1 MHDGERRRRSRKE
14 RSVKRNEIRILSVLG
29 LALSLSACGGE
40 PQARKKEINRVP
52 VPESSFKPVE
62 LEQTIGN
69 LVEAIGE
76 TEPTSLRLGIVLK
89 TLTGY
94 WEPVKL
100 GANRALAELEVSG
113 VVVAPTEA
121 TDEERTS
128 RQLEILEEQRLSGYD
143 GFGVAPMATVIGEQ
157 IDAAVDS
164 GIPVVTIDSDLAG
177 SARHLYVGTIN
188 YEAGKTAGETLLGL
202 LEGPPGTVILLGHDT
217 EDDWPDGYGRTQGA
231 KDVLEASGY
240 TVLVRRTTWTDTG
253 EAEDIEALE
262 ELLTTA
268 DPPAVGM
275 IGLFSPVVRC
285 AKAAETAG
293 LGKDDIVIV
302 GFDFEPETLSYMR
315 SGLVRATH
323 AQRQYYMGYLV
334 PYVLYSLNVLGL
346 DETLALIAPQ
356 MADDSRFNA
365 GLDVVHADQI
375 EEYTA
380 FLASLGIG
388 G

>member
-40 PQARKKEINRVP
+40 PQARKKEINRGP

-69 LVEAIGE
+69 LLEAIGQ
-76 TEPTSLRLGIVLK
+76 TEPTSLRLGHVLK
-89 TLTGY
+89 TSTGY
-94 WEPVKL
+94 RGPVKL

-231 KDVLEASGY
+231 KDVLEEAGY

-253 EAEDIEALE
+253 EAEDIDALE
-262 ELLTTA
+262 QMLTTA

-285 AKAAETAG
+285 AKATEAAG
-293 LGKDDIVIV
+293 LTKDDIVIV

-315 SGLVRATH
+315 SGLV
-323 AQRQYYMGYLV
+323 
-334 PYVLYSLNVLGL
+334 
-346 DETLALIAPQ
+346 
-356 MADDSRFNA
+356 
-365 GLDVVHADQI
+365 
-375 EEYTA
+375 
-380 FLASLGIG
+380 
-388 G
+388 

>member
-1 MHDGERRRRSRKE
+1 M
-14 RSVKRNEIRILSVLG
+14 KRYEIGRFVFLG
-29 LALSLSACGGE
+29 LAWVVSACGGE
-40 PQARKKEINRVP
+40 PEAQKKEISRVP

-62 LEQTIGN
+62 LEQTIGK
-69 LVEAIGE
+69 LVQAIGE
-76 TEPTSLRLGIVLK
+76 TEPAPLQLGIVLK

-100 GANRALAELEVSG
+100 GANRALGELEVSG

-121 TDEERTS
+121 TDEERTN
-128 RQLEILEEQRLSGYD
+128 RQLEILEQQRLSGYN
-143 GFGVAPMATVIGEQ
+143 GFGVAPMATVVGEE
-157 IDAAVDS
+157 IDAATDS
-164 GIPVVTIDSDLAG
+164 GIPVVTIDSDLA
-177 SARHLYVGTIN
+177 SSSRHLYIGTIN
-188 YEAGKTAGETLLGL
+188 YDAGKTAGETLLGL
-202 LEGPPGTVILLGHDT
+202 LDGPPGTVILLGHDT
-217 EDDWPDGYGRTQGA
+217 EEDWPDGYGRTQGA
-231 KDVLEASGY
+231 KDVLEEAGY

-253 EAEDIEALE
+253 EAEDIDALE
-262 ELLTTA
+262 QMLTTA

-285 AKAAETAG
+285 AKATEAAG
-293 LGKDDIVIV
+293 LTKDDIVIV

-346 DETLALIAPQ
+346 DQTVELMAPQ
-356 MADDSRFNA
+356 MADGSRFNA
-365 GLDVVHADQI
+365 GLDVVHSDQI
-375 EEYTA
+375 EEYNA
-380 FLASLGIG
+380 FLDSLGIG